1 MKVKN
6 NWLVLATGSNIGD
19 RKNNLELAKV
29 ELQKHFKFIYESEI
43 FESVAVGY
51 TNQPDFY
58 NQVLEFEIPD
68 STPDEVMTLLLSI
81 EKKLG
86 RTREIH
92 QGPRT
97 VDIDIIFWGDKTIK
111 TELVQIPHPRFAER
125 SFVVEPLKQLPC
137 FINLQKYFKI
147 PKIFTNTSRPI

>member
-1 MKVKN
+1 MTENN
-6 NWLVLATGSNIGD
+6 NWLVIATGSNIGD
-19 RKNNLELAKV
+19 KLKHLQDGLE
-29 ELQKHFKFIYESEI
+29 ELKKFLTFVAQSEV
-43 FESVAVGY
+43 FASQAVGY

-58 NQVLEFEIPD
+58 NQVLEFKIP
-68 STPDEVMTLLLSI
+68 SFSPDEVMQKLLLI

-86 RTREIH
+86 RTREVF

-97 VDIDIIFWGDKTIK
+97 LDLDIILWGNNHYQ

-137 FINLQKYFKI
+137 FQEVKKYFKI
-147 PKIFTNTSRPI
+147 PNSFSNTSKPI